1 MPSWLEIVPSNS
13 PPDLNVTFF
22 YMPMQMDGLT
32 KTNDLV
38 FVLAATNLPWELD
51 AAMLRRLEKRIL
63 VPLPEAEARQAMFEE
78 LLPATTSKL
87 EVPYKVLVEKTEGY
101 SGSDI
106 RLVCKEAAMQPL
118 RRLMSVLEASDELVP
133 EEELP
138 EVGPLKPEDI
148 ELALRNTRPSA
159 HLHAHRYEKFNQ
171 DYGSQVLCSEQA

>member
-1 MPSWLEIVPSNS
+1 
-13 PPDLNVTFF
+13 
-22 YMPMQMDGLT
+22 MDGLT

-51 AAMLRRLEKRIL
+51 AAMLRRLEKRVRLLSSSAFALFCKSIDKWIDLTSIAVFLHQIL

-78 LLPATTSKL
+78 LLPETTSKL
-87 EVPYKVLVEKTEGY
+87 EVPYDVLVEKTGGY

-133 EEELP
+133 EE
-138 EVGPLKPEDI
+138 GQ
-148 ELALRNTRPSA
+148 
-159 HLHAHRYEKFNQ
+159 F
-171 DYGSQVLCSEQA
+171 